1 MGFFKQRKQAKEG
14 AAGVLAEAQRY
25 AQLAEQLKTKTGRD
39 VGMDIDAVMRDGM
52 AAIASGGQ
60 REMMAQASRANRLF
74 QVGVEMPAVLRSFEL
89 GPPSP
94 LQGGVPARVE
104 LTVEPPGRAPYE
116 VGSDQVMHASMADT
130 LNAGQR
136 VTVRVDPDD
145 PHSVLVWATA
155 PPAAGA
161 AGPAERI
168 TKLEGLRASG
178 VLTDA
183 EFEEQKAKLLGM

>member
-1 MGFFKQRKQAKEG
+1 VGFFKQRKQAKEG
-14 AAGVLAEAQRY
+14 AAEVLAEAQRY
-25 AQLAEQLKTKTGRD
+25 TQLAEQLKTKTGRD
-39 VGMDIDAVMRDGM
+39 VGIDIDAVMRDGM
-52 AAIASGGQ
+52 GAMASGGQ
-60 REMMAQASRANRLF
+60 QEMMAQASRANRLF

-89 GPPSP
+89 GQPSP

-104 LTVEPPGRAPYE
+104 LTVEPPSGAPYE

-130 LNAGQR
+130 LTAGQR

-145 PHSVLVWATA
+145 PRSVLVWATA
-155 PPAAGA
+155 PAAAGA

-178 VLTDA
+178 VLTEA
-183 EFEEQKAKLLGM
+183 EFEAQKAKLLGT